1 MRPMTGPQR
10 FRAVIKGRVQGVAFR
25 AFAEERAKGY
35 GVTGYVQN
43 LGNGDVEVVA
53 EGDGALLEEFLTE
66 LRRGPVGARV
76 REVVVNWEGSRG
88 EFREFSIR
96 FGW

>member
-1 MRPMTGPQR
+1 MAGPAR
-10 FRAVIKGRVQGVAFR
+10 FRATIKGRVQGVAFR
-25 AFAEERAKGY
+25 AFAEERAQAC

-53 EGDGALLEEFLTE
+53 EGDRSLLDDFLAD
-66 LRRGPVGARV
+66 LKKGPVGARV
-76 REVVVNWEGSRG
+76 RDVVVNWEGPRG
-88 EFREFSIR
+88 EFRDFSVR

>member
-1 MRPMTGPQR
+1 MSGPGR
-10 FRAVIKGRVQGVAFR
+10 FRATIKGRVQGVAFR
-25 AFAEERAKGY
+25 AFTEERAQAH

-53 EGDGALLEEFLTE
+53 EGDKSLLDDLLAE
-66 LRRGPVGARV
+66 LKKGPVGARV
-76 REVVVNWEGSRG
+76 REMVVNWEAPSRK
-88 EFREFSIR
+88 FRDFTIR